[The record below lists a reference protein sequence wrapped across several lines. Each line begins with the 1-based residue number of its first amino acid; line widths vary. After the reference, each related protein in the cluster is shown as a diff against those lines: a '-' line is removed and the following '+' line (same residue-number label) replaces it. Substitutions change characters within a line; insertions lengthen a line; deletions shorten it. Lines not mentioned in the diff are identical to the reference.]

1 MSKWIREDGYVF
13 TSSSN
18 SQVDL
23 SDLYELHR
31 FFEQLE
37 KETEEWEK
45 DKEYESGKSSTLVI
59 ISDRC
64 EDLIKEME
72 KYAKD
77 DKGMIPKTESGTDP
91 NGKGNGSG
99 SDPISRPKN
108 NSERV
113 KLGRPC
119 EWSECTCGHKGCT
132 IPLSSHSDWCDYR
145 LWKESLVKKADE
157 YSSGRIF
164 F

>member
-23 SDLYELHR
+23 SDLDEGDLDELHR

-45 DKEYESGKSSTLVI
+45 DKEYESGKSNT
-59 ISDRC
+59 
-64 EDLIKEME
+64 
-72 KYAKD
+72 
-77 DKGMIPKTESGTDP
+77 TESGTDP
-91 NGKGNGSG
+91 NGKGNGSD

-119 EWSECTCGHKGCT
+119 EWSECTCGHKGCI

>member
-1 MSKWIREDGYVF
+1 MSKWIREDGMVF

-23 SDLYELHR
+23 SDPDIDLDELHR
-31 FFEQLE
+31 FFDQLE
-37 KETEEWEK
+37 KETEEYEK
-45 DKEYESGKSSTLVI
+45 
-59 ISDRC
+59 
-64 EDLIKEME
+64 E
-72 KYAKD
+72 KYGTTNAV
-77 DKGMIPKTESGTDP
+77 TETEQTNDP
-91 NGKGNGSG
+91 NRAGNRSE
-99 SDPISRPKN
+99 SDPITRPKN

-119 EWSECTCGHKGCT
+119 EFSECTCGHKGCA

-145 LWKESLVKKADE
+145 LWKESLIKKADE